1 MRSRWFPR
9 FNPRLFALVG
19 VIAVA
24 LSMTAAASA
33 DTTKKHFTFDHEV
46 VIAGTKLSA
55 GDYTLVIQDGHLT
68 VKLENKIVAQAAT
81 RWEAR
86 DDTPDGDSVLYGDNN
101 QVIEIRFAHE
111 RAVLILVAAP

>member
-9 FNPRLFALVG
+9 FNPRFFALIG

-24 LSMTAAASA
+24 LSVTAAASA

-81 RWEAR
+81 RW

-111 RAVLILVAAP
+111 RAVLILVATP